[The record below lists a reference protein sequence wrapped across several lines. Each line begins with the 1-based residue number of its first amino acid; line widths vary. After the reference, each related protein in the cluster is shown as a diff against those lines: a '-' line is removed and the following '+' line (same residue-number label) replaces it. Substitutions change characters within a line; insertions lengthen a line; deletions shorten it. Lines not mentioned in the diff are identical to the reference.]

1 MKVYIDNFD
10 YFTDLITDDTTFKI
24 SEDNLV
30 DINGVQSP
38 RSFLPHMFVK
48 NDKLIPRDIVKKT
61 LKEQYFTIAQE
72 HTIVE
77 NPDECDVWYVI
88 VSSINFFYQIDKY
101 RIDKK
106 ILNNLQLQKCKLL
119 IDIPDDGWFASKCN
133 NSLECLQDW
142 LKDNNILEE
151 SVYVKNMNLISNE
164 RDTKINM
171 ITSTIHSES
180 YLDNVPTEVCKFDK
194 IDKFFLNYNRTIS
207 NHKLYLAYS
216 LFQTIGAKMITH
228 SLFSFSDKYIHGE
241 TETNGVNYNIE
252 SLITFLNS
260 IPYTIDNTDIDDQG
274 RIGQLIEHNHYERT
288 FVSLVS
294 ESTSEDGVVYLSEKT
309 FKPIAMGHPFIIVGS
324 KGSLKKLKEIGYKTF
339 ERWFDESYDT
349 MESYSDRIDCIM
361 QILHEYKAKKNEQL
375 IIIRKEMSKVIQH
388 NFELFNK
395 RRKNKGNENSFSNR
409 L

>member
-1 MKVYIDNFD
+1 
-10 YFTDLITDDTTFKI
+10 
-24 SEDNLV
+24 
-30 DINGVQSP
+30 
-38 RSFLPHMFVK
+38 
-48 NDKLIPRDIVKKT
+48 
-61 LKEQYFTIAQE
+61 
-72 HTIVE
+72 
-77 NPDECDVWYVI
+77 
-88 VSSINFFYQIDKY
+88 
-101 RIDKK
+101 
-106 ILNNLQLQKCKLL
+106 
-119 IDIPDDGWFASKCN
+119 
-133 NSLECLQDW
+133 
-142 LKDNNILEE
+142 
-151 SVYVKNMNLISNE
+151 MNLISNE

-180 YLDNVPTEVCKFDK
+180 YLENVPTKVCKFDK
-194 IDKFFLNYNRTIS
+194 MDKFFLNYNRTIA

-216 LFQTIGAKMITH
+216 LFQIIRGKMITH

-241 TETNGVNYNIE
+241 TETDGVNYNID

-260 IPYTIDNTDIDDQG
+260 IPYTIDNTDIDDQD
-274 RIGQLIEHNHYERT
+274 RIGQLIEHSHYERT

-339 ERWFDESYDT
+339 ERWFDESYDR

-361 QILHEYKAKKNEQL
+361 GILKIYKAKKPEQL
-375 IIIRKEMSKVIQH
+375 IIIRKKMSKVIQH